1 MEALFSLTP
10 AESKRL
16 IAKAVVTIPEV
27 VSARDEGY
35 LVIARGTTNAYIAEE
50 LLNEPFDKI
59 QYAAGQMIRG
69 ILCVLPAGTRG
80 RPVTFHKGK
89 VIDVDPGTIIDKL
102 GPGDMV
108 LKGANALD
116 SAGNVGV
123 TLASPSGGTMGQ
135 FYMAVKAQ
143 GVQIIYPV
151 GLEKLIP
158 SVELAAQ
165 YGGRLR
171 LTRTIGAPVGMACV
185 ADGNVV
191 SEIEAIEHLFDV
203 TAIPLAAGGY
213 GGAEGMVTFVI
224 EGDEEDVN
232 SCMDFIE
239 GIKGEPPLGSVKG
252 PCKTCPEMCSFQGLD
267 EEELPEYLRD

>member
-16 IAKAVVTIPEV
+16 IAKAVVAIPEV

-35 LVIARGTTNAYIAEE
+35 LVIGRGTTNAYIAEE
-50 LLNEPFDKI
+50 LLNESVDKER
-59 QYAAGQMIRG
+59 YAAGQTIRG

-80 RPVTFHKGK
+80 RPVTFHKGT

-116 SAGNVGV
+116 PAGNVGV
-123 TLASPSGGTMGQ
+123 TMASPVGGTMAQ
-135 FYMAVKAQ
+135 FYLAAKAQ
-143 GVQIIYPV
+143 GVQTLYPV

-158 SVELAAQ
+158 SVEVAAQ

-171 LTRTIGAPVGMACV
+171 LGRTIGAPVGMVCI
-185 ADGNVV
+185 ADGRVV
-191 SEIEAIEHLFDV
+191 TEIEAIEHLFDV
-203 TAIPLAAGGY
+203 TAVPFAAGGY
-213 GGAEGMVTFVI
+213 GGSEGMITFVI
-224 EGDEEDVN
+224 EGDAEDVDP
-232 SCMDFIE
+232 CMDFIE
-239 GIKGEPPLGSVKG
+239 GIKGEPALESVKG
-252 PCKTCPEMCSFQGLD
+252 PCKTCPEICSFQGLD
-267 EEELPEYLRD
+267 EEDLPGYLRD